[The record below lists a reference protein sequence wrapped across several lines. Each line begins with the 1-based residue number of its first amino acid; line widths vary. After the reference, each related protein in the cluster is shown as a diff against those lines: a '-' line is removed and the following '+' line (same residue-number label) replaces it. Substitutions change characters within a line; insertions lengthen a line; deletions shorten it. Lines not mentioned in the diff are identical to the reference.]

1 MYKDISQSFLTVLLF
16 HHSTFIVIQS
26 LLIELFSFLKQKQLS
41 PFDYSREKLHENC
54 RITERNLLVN
64 EHETEEEKEKK
75 RKKDK
80 QEILDRIYEN
90 WIAKVHIYIYIW

>member
-1 MYKDISQSFLTVLLF
+1 MKIAESPNE
-16 HHSTFIVIQS
+16 ICNWN
-26 LLIELFSFLKQKQLS
+26 LK
-41 PFDYSREKLHENC
+41 F
-54 RITERNLLVN
+54 VN

>member
-1 MYKDISQSFLTVLLF
+1 MKIA
-16 HHSTFIVIQS
+16 
-26 LLIELFSFLKQKQLS
+26 E
-41 PFDYSREKLHENC
+41 
-54 RITERNLLVN
+54 ITERNLFVN

-90 WIAKVHIYIYIW
+90 WIAKVHIYIYI